1 LKELLFS
8 DGFGFAIKFYQK
20 LGFFSIFCSHP
31 MGEIEKSLKATV
43 SWALTG
49 FIMFL

>member
-20 LGFFSIFCSHP
+20 LGFFSIFFVLTQWV
-31 MGEIEKSLKATV
+31 KLKNR
-43 SWALTG
+43 
-49 FIMFL
+49 